1 MSQDKPDTRSS
12 SDEELHSAS
21 AWPHAF
27 HSSLCSSVCQLLY
40 ASSPSMANLNCSQ
53 PELRRRLTGCNTCSG
68 LRTEFELELG
78 LRVGHSLCLQ
88 VIGLPV
94 LVVLIKAL
102 SLCRRFAMALLATIL
117 AVMVPSCADWQCTE
131 ALSQ

>member
-1 MSQDKPDTRSS
+1 
-12 SDEELHSAS
+12 
-21 AWPHAF
+21 
-27 HSSLCSSVCQLLY
+27 
-40 ASSPSMANLNCSQ
+40 MANLNCSQ
-53 PELRRRLTGCNTCSG
+53 PELRLTGCNTCSG

-78 LRVGHSLCLQ
+78 FWALDSLCLQ

-102 SLCRRFAMALLATIL
+102 SLCRRFAMALLATML
-117 AVMVPSCADWQCTE
+117 VVMVPSCADWQCTE

>member
-12 SDEELHSAS
+12 SDEELQSAS

-40 ASSPSMANLNCSQ
+40 ASSPSMANLNCNQ

-68 LRTEFELELG
+68 LRTELELG
-78 LRVGHSLCLQ
+78 FWALDSLCLQ

-102 SLCRRFAMALLATIL
+102 SLCRRFAMALLATML
-117 AVMVPSCADWQCTE
+117 VVMVPSCADWQCTE
-131 ALSQ
+131 AVSQ